1 MSEKQVK
8 NCTAAVVRE
17 QFKDSVYRSILYWYG
32 YFFFWSFST
41 PAGLLTHC
49 IPWTRHRHQWV

>member
-8 NCTAAVVRE
+8 NCTSALVRE

-41 PAGLLTHC
+41 PSGLLTHY
-49 IPWTRHRHQWV
+49 IP